1 MGELDMSTADD
12 LNRQTQINT
21 QKLRPTLSKV
31 LSPNVFKEVDNLTSP
46 KQYKA
51 SNIFLVY
58 FDIYMWL
65 AARSAAETAQIKTV
79 QELIQ
84 AFRQDRDA
92 FLGTKT
98 PASVTD
104 QLDQVGKW
112 PPGQVLL
119 LMITNRSD
127 KITIIP
133 DFISKVSGHNDV
145 GGVPDS
151 IAGATSIGMPVLDSV
166 GWQGLPGGPGDGTGA
181 GSDYMLD
188 YSPELYGKQ
197 GVLKETYPGSGPDE
211 LLFHELVHAERSLE
225 GVMYF
230 MPVGNRYDNE
240 EEYLAVVLTNI
251 YLSSK
256 GALLLRGN
264 HYDGALT
271 SPEKFLDN
279 VQQVDEGPRMLLE
292 RFRLRQPTFFDML
305 AKPGLAKFNPVLQY
319 SEELKSGKAAAG
331 ALKKPR

>member
-1 MGELDMSTADD
+1 
-12 LNRQTQINT
+12 
-21 QKLRPTLSKV
+21 
-31 LSPNVFKEVDNLTSP
+31 
-46 KQYKA
+46 
-51 SNIFLVY
+51 
-58 FDIYMWL
+58 MWS
-65 AARSAAETAQIKTV
+65 AARSAAEVAQIKSI
-79 QELIQ
+79 QDLIQ
-84 AFRQDRDA
+84 AFRRDRDA

-119 LMITNRSD
+119 LMIKNQSD

-133 DFISKVSGHNDV
+133 DFISRVSGKDDV

-151 IAGATSIGMPVLDSV
+151 IAGATSVGMPVLDTV
-166 GWQGLPGGPGDGTGA
+166 NWQGLPDGPGGGIGG
-181 GSDYMLD
+181 GSDYLLD
-188 YSPELYGKQ
+188 YSPELYGPK
-197 GVLKETYPGSGPDE
+197 GVLKETPYPGSEPDE
-211 LLFHELVHAERSLE
+211 LLFHELIHAERSLE

-256 GALLLRGN
+256 GALQLRGN

-271 SPEKFLDN
+271 APEKFLDN
-279 VQQVDEGPRMLLE
+279 VQQVDLEPRTLLE

-319 SEELKSGKAAAG
+319 YNEG
-331 ALKKPR
+331 AKVQRK

>member
-1 MGELDMSTADD
+1 MGGLDMSTADD

-21 QKLRPTLSKV
+21 QKLRPILSKA
-31 LSPNVFKEVDNLTSP
+31 LSPNVFKEVDNQTP
-46 KQYKA
+46 PAQYKA

-65 AARSAAETAQIKTV
+65 AARSPAETAQIKTI
-79 QELIQ
+79 QDLIP
-84 AFRQDRDA
+84 AFRRDRDA
-92 FLGTKT
+92 FLGAKT

-119 LMITNRSD
+119 LMIKNQSD
-127 KITIIP
+127 KITIVP

-151 IAGATSIGMPVLDSV
+151 IAGATSIGMPVLDTV
-166 GWQGLPGGPGDGTGA
+166 NWEGLPGGPGDGTGT
-181 GSDYMLD
+181 GSDYTLN
-188 YSPELYGKQ
+188 YSPELYGRK
-197 GVLKETYPGSGPDE
+197 GTLNETYPGSDPDE

-225 GVMYF
+225 GVTYF

-256 GALLLRGN
+256 GVLTLRGN
-264 HYDGALT
+264 HYEGALI

-279 VQQVDEGPRMLLE
+279 VQQVDEEPRMLLE

-305 AKPGLAKFNPVLQY
+305 AKPALAKFNPVLQY
-319 SEELKSGKAAAG
+319 GEELKSGKASAG
-331 ALKKPR
+331 ALKKRR